1 LAGMEI
7 HKSSLWQKNND
18 MKICILTPRFPFPEN
33 GGDVLRINNIC
44 RYLKSKGH
52 FLILVSYCSYRDIEN
67 KNNMPEPL
75 YDKIFYIKQ
84 NKILSL
90 ISSVFALF
98 LHKPIQIGYY
108 FSFAYLS
115 VFKNV
120 IKSEQPDLYIAHL
133 LRMVPYLNI
142 CRLQDR
148 SIIEMTDALS
158 KTYTLSRK
166 SKGFSLKKIIY
177 MIEERR
183 IAKYE
188 VRTISNYK
196 KCVLVS
202 NTDKEFLVYKSL

>member
-1 LAGMEI
+1 
-7 HKSSLWQKNND
+7 

-52 FLILVSYCSYRDIEN
+52 LLVLVSYCSTTDIEN
-67 KNNMPEPL
+67 QHNLPEQI
-75 YDKIFYIKQ
+75 YDKIYYVKRNGVI
-84 NKILSL
+84 SL
-90 ISSVFALF
+90 INSLAAIIFN
-98 LHKPIQIGYY
+98 KPIQIGYY

-115 VFKNV
+115 IFKKIV
-120 IKSEQPDLYIAHL
+120 KLEQPDLYLAHL

-142 CRLQDR
+142 CRLQDT

-158 KTYTLSRK
+158 KTYNMAGK
-166 SKGFSLKKIIY
+166 SSGVSLKKIIY
-177 MIEERR
+177 MLEEKR

-188 VRTISNYK
+188 NKTIHNYK

-202 NTDKEFLVYKSL
+202 EADKEFLEYKSL